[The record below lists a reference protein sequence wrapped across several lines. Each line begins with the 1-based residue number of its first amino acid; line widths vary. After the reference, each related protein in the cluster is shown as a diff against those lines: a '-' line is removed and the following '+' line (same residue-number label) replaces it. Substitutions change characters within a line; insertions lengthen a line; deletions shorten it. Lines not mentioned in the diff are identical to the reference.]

1 MWIDRKAL
9 LAMGVMEI
17 LIAIYDFTAPLVG
30 KVVLKTVFF
39 NSLALAEDLLGDENS
54 NQQGILTAI
63 PPFEKGVKCPLEGEL
78 LVLLQRLNIIVSVS

>member
-9 LAMGVMEI
+9 LVMGMMEI
-17 LIAIYDFTAPLVG
+17 LSNLRFHSTFGQKGCFEDC
-30 KVVLKTVFF
+30 FF

-78 LVLLQRLNIIVSVS
+78 LVLLQRNIIVSVS